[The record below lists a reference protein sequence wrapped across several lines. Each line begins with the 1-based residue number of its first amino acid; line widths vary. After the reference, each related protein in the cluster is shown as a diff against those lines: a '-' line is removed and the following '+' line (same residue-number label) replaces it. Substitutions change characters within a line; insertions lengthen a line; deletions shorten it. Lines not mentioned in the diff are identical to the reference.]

1 MEESKRLEMEELK
14 RLEIELLNKTLEE
27 KKEIVADILCNEWYT
42 NDDFEYIKLVLDV
55 FYNSK

>member
-1 MEESKRLEMEELK
+1 METLK
-14 RLEIELLNKTLEE
+14 RLEIELLDKTIEE

-42 NDDFEYIKLVLDV
+42 NDDFEYIKQVLEV